1 MPDSAVKILRGAS
14 FLVFDTSVSA
24 LVGIL
29 AFALI
34 SRLITMTEMGIMT
47 VLLMVTSTCQLI
59 STMGLSSAST
69 KFIAEAMGQG
79 DVKTASAV
87 ASKVLKV
94 ALATSSV
101 MALMC
106 FVFSEDLSR
115 LLLGTPQHQIL
126 FQVLAANI
134 FFSGLLPL
142 LTGILLGLKQLRSLA
157 VFGLISF
164 SLQQGLVVLL
174 LFLHMGL
181 FGVVLGWAV
190 ANMFNCVVFI
200 WSISQSL
207 ALSAAKKFHLRAL
220 LGYSWPLYAV
230 AFVSLLDNWFD
241 RVLLLG
247 YPLGELGAYNVAFK
261 AFGYLYA
268 IPIVISDGFFPHLSE
283 LRSRDGPAKLS
294 STLTLASRYL
304 ALVATPLAL
313 GLAATANPV
322 ISLFAGRTY
331 AYAGLPLAIL
341 CVAAAISV
349 FGLVLGKILLVMD
362 ETLPYALIVLS
373 TVLTG
378 LGLGEVL
385 VPMLGLM
392 GASLARATAMILGLL
407 FLIGV
412 TSRKISLKMDFQA
425 LWKSWTAGLLMVGAI
440 IPIQTVYRSSVMIP
454 VYVVLGMLVYTAILR
469 ELRAVRNEDIEL
481 LKSFLGPKIGAPVAR
496 WLRAALIP

>member
-34 SRLITMTEMGIMT
+34 SRLITRTEMGIMT

-79 DVKTASAV
+79 DVKTACAV

-94 ALATSSV
+94 ALAFSSV

-106 FVFSEDLSR
+106 FVSSEDLSR

-164 SLQQGLVVLL
+164 SLQQGLVVVL

-181 FGVVLGWAV
+181 FGVVLGWTV
-190 ANMFNCVVFI
+190 ANAFNCTVFI

-207 ALSAAKKFHLRAL
+207 ALPASEEFSLRAL

-283 LRSRDGPAKLS
+283 LRMRWPWK
-294 STLTLASRYL
+294 
-304 ALVATPLAL
+304 
-313 GLAATANPV
+313 V
-322 ISLFAGRTY
+322 ILDSN
-331 AYAGLPLAIL
+331 
-341 CVAAAISV
+341 
-349 FGLVLGKILLVMD
+349 
-362 ETLPYALIVLS
+362 
-373 TVLTG
+373 
-378 LGLGEVL
+378 
-385 VPMLGLM
+385 
-392 GASLARATAMILGLL
+392 
-407 FLIGV
+407 IGV
-412 TSRKISLKMDFQA
+412 KISCTGGH
-425 LWKSWTAGLLMVGAI
+425 TASSRSRCHSKPRDLSFCRENLCLCGPTSGNIMC
-440 IPIQTVYRSSVMIP
+440 RSSDI
-454 VYVVLGMLVYTAILR
+454 GFRTSSR
-469 ELRAVRNEDIEL
+469 ENATCH
-481 LKSFLGPKIGAPVAR
+481 G
-496 WLRAALIP
+496 